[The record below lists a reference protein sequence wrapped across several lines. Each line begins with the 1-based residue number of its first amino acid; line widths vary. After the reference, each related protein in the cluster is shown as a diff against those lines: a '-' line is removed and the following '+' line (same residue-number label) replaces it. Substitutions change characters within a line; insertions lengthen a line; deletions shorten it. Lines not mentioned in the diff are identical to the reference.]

1 VIYFQQLA
9 ANEEATM
16 PTRFSFQLYS
26 ARNHPPFENVLKKLA
41 DYGYA
46 EVEGFVG
53 VYGEPE
59 KLRAEMNR
67 LGLTMPTGHF
77 SVEMLEKEKKKVLK
91 TASMLGMNK
100 LVCPYL
106 LPDKRPKTA
115 KGWKDF
121 GKRLEA
127 ISRSY
132 RAEGYSVAWHNHD
145 FEFMPLRD
153 GSTPHELIFSAAPT
167 LDWEIDVAWIVRGK
181 SNPLKW
187 IKAYAGTITIAH
199 VKDIA
204 PKGQCVDE
212 DGWADVGH
220 GVIKWKAVMDALKQT
235 RCMHYVMEHDKPS
248 DVERFA
254 RRSLAAAKKY

>member
-1 VIYFQQLA
+1 
-9 ANEEATM
+9 M

-26 ARNHPPFENVLKKLA
+26 ARNHPPLENVLEKLS

-46 EVEGFVG
+46 EVEGFGG

-59 KLRAEMNR
+59 KLRAEMDR

-77 SVEMLEKEKKKVLK
+77 SIEMLEKEKKKVLK
-91 TASMLGMNK
+91 IASMLGMNK

>member
-1 VIYFQQLA
+1 
-9 ANEEATM
+9 M
-16 PTRFSFQLYS
+16 PARFSFQLYS
-26 ARNHPPFENVLKKLA
+26 ARNHPPLSDVLRTLSNL
-41 DYGYA
+41 GYA
-46 EVEGFVG
+46 EVEGFGG
-53 VYGEPE
+53 VYDAPD
-59 KLRAEMNR
+59 KLRAELDQ

-77 SVEMLEKEKKKVLK
+77 SVDMLELEKKKVLK
-91 TASMLGMNK
+91 IATTLGMNK

-115 KGWKDF
+115 AGWKAF

-127 ISRSY
+127 ISLTY

-145 FEFMPLRD
+145 FEFFPLKD
-153 GSTPHELIFSAAPT
+153 GSTPHELIFGAAPT

-187 IKAYAGTITIAH
+187 IKAYGSAITIAH

-204 PKGQCVDE
+204 PKGQCQDE
-212 DGWADVGH
+212 DGWADVGF
-220 GVIKWKAVMDALKQT
+220 GVVKWPTIMAALRQT

-248 DVERFA
+248 DVTRFA
-254 RRSLAAAKKY
+254 KRSLASAKKY